1 MAVETT
7 YFGMEGTGNWD
18 HPDYR
23 PKNYRQA
30 AFELFP
36 DSPSPFTY
44 ILSKLPES
52 TTDDPEFKL
61 FEWRLPKQT
70 CINKG
75 TLIAGTAL
83 LEADS
88 VELYNSGD
96 GSAYTNEGLKPARA
110 FKAGDILRVEDIAD
124 CSEGTAAQK
133 TANPTDTGNVTGPE
147 LVVVKSIDGDDTMTV
162 YRYWGGTNVDGP
174 TTPATDVFGT
184 IADGAVFRWAGS
196 VYNEGSL
203 VPNSLTKRASIVSNY
218 TGIFKDSV
226 KITGTAEQMKT
237 RPYKPWPQF
246 KGECLE
252 RHMMKLEWALL
263 NGVPYETTSIQTAD
277 YGSGA
282 NDAEYARTTGGFRY
296 FVEQAQGSV
305 DFSAGV
311 DIDTIEDEMEV
322 TFTYGSKEKAGVSG
336 YRALNILNKMV
347 RTNSTWNWS
356 AESLPKK
363 QTYGLEVFQLRCP
376 FGTLNIIPHKLLA
389 ESAVQTQDVLI
400 IDTKYVEYVSMKGR
414 DTAWT
419 DNVQL
424 PGEDARKGFYMTE
437 CGLRL
442 ALPEVHAVWTGLS
455 ALA

>member
-1 MAVETT
+1 MAVEVTH
-7 YFGMEGTGNWD
+7 FGMEGTGDWT

-70 CINKG
+70 CIVQG
-75 TLIAGTAL
+75 TLVAGTGL
-83 LEADS
+83 LEVDTLE
-88 VELYNSGD
+88 VFQSGD
-96 GSAYTNEGLKPARA
+96 GAAYANEGTTPARA
-110 FKAGDILRVEDIAD
+110 FKAGDILRVEDPAD
-124 CSEGTAAQK
+124 CSQSSPVIGIK
-133 TANPTDTGNVTGPE
+133 GPE
-147 LVVVKSIDGDDTMTV
+147 LMVVASITDADTMTV
-162 YRYWGGTNVDGP
+162 YRYWGSTNVNDP
-174 TTPATDVFGT
+174 TGSPTYGT
-184 IADGAVFRWAGS
+184 VADGSVLRWAGS

-203 VPNSLTKRASIVSNY
+203 VPTSLTKRASIVSNY

-263 NGVPYETTSIQTAD
+263 NGVPYETTAIQTAD

-389 ESAVQTQDVLI
+389 ESAQQTQDVLI

>member
-1 MAVETT
+1 MSVETT
-7 YFGMEGTGNWD
+7 YFGMDGTGDWS

-23 PKNYRQA
+23 PKNYRQQ

-44 ILSKLPES
+44 ILSKLPTS
-52 TTDDPEFKL
+52 TVDDPEFKL
-61 FEWRLPKQT
+61 YEWRLPKQT
-70 CINKG
+70 AINEG
-75 TLIAGTAL
+75 ALAAGTAL
-83 LEADS
+83 LEVDTC
-88 VELYNSGD
+88 ELFQSGD
-96 GSAYTNEGLKPARA
+96 GAAYAAEGTQPAYA
-110 FKAGDILRVEDIAD
+110 FKPGDILRVEDIAD
-124 CSEGTAAQK
+124 CSEGTVAAK
-133 TANPTDTGNVTGPE
+133 ASNPTDTTNVTGPE
-147 LVVVKSIDGDDTMTV
+147 LVVVKAITDADTITV

-174 TTPATDVFGT
+174 GSTTPVFGT

-196 VYNEGSL
+196 VYQEGSQSPL
-203 VPNSLTKRASIVSNY
+203 SLTKRASLVSNY
-218 TGIFKDSV
+218 CGIFKDAV

-263 NGVPYETTSIQTAD
+263 NGVPAETTGIAVL
-277 YGSGA
+277 SG
-282 NDAEYARTTGGFRY
+282 DLAEYSRTTGGIRY

-305 DFSAGV
+305 SFSGGV
-311 DIDTIEDEMEV
+311 DIDDVEDEME
-322 TFTYGSKEKAGVSG
+322 TSFTYGSKEKAGISG

-347 RTNSTWNWS
+347 RNNSTWNWA

-363 QTYGLEVFQLRCP
+363 QTYGLEVFQLRSP
-376 FGTLNIIPHKLLA
+376 FGVLNIVPHKLMA
-389 ESAVQTQDVLI
+389 ESAVQTQDVII

-414 DTAWT
+414 DTMWK

-424 PGEDARKGFYMTE
+424 PDEDARKGYFMTE

-442 ALPEVHAVWTGLS
+442 ALPEVHSVWTGLN

>member
-1 MAVETT
+1 MPAAETT
-7 YFGMEGTGNWD
+7 YFGMEGTGNWS

-44 ILSKLPES
+44 ILSKLPTS
-52 TTDDPEFKL
+52 SVDDPEFKL

-70 CINKG
+70 CIVQ
-75 TLIAGTAL
+75 TELAAGTAL
-83 LEADS
+83 LEVDT
-88 VELYNSGD
+88 VELFQSGD
-96 GSAYTNEGLKPARA
+96 GAAYADEGTEPAYSFKP
-110 FKAGDILRVEDIAD
+110 GDILRVEDIDD
-124 CSEGTAAQK
+124 CLFGSAASK
-133 TANPTDTGNVTGPE
+133 TGNPTDTANIAGPE
-147 LVVVKSIDGDDTMTV
+147 LVVVKTITDADTITV

-174 TTPATDVFGT
+174 SSTTPVFGT
-184 IADGAVFRWAGS
+184 ILSGAVLRWAGS
-196 VYNEGSL
+196 VYQEGSQSPL
-203 VPNSLTKRASIVSNY
+203 SLTKRASVVSNY
-218 TGIFKDSV
+218 TGIFKDAV

-263 NGVPYETTSIQTAD
+263 NGVPEETTSIAVLSGD
-277 YGSGA
+277 GS
-282 NDAEYARTTGGFRY
+282 EYSRTTGGFRY
-296 FVEQAQGSV
+296 FVEQAHGSV

-311 DIDTIEDEMEV
+311 DIDTVEDEMESS
-322 TFTYGSKEKAGVSG
+322 FTYGSKEKAGITG
-336 YRALNILNKMV
+336 YRALNVLNKMV
-347 RTNSTWNWS
+347 RNNSTWNWN
-356 AESLPKK
+356 AEALPKK

-376 FGTLNIIPHKLLA
+376 FGVLNIVPHKLLA

-400 IDTKYVEYVSMKGR
+400 VDTKYVEYVYMKGR
-414 DTAWT
+414 DTAWK

-424 PGEDARKGFYMTE
+424 PDEDARKGYFMTE
-437 CGLRL
+437 CGLRM
-442 ALPEVHAVWTGLS
+442 ALPEVHSVWTGLA

>member
-23 PKNYRQA
+23 PKNYRQQ

-44 ILSKLPES
+44 ILSKLPTS
-52 TTDDPEFKL
+52 SVDDPEFKL

-70 CINKG
+70 CIVQSG
-75 TLIAGTAL
+75 MDACDAL
-83 LEADS
+83 LHEDTL
-88 VELYNSGD
+88 EIYQSGD
-96 GSAYTNEGLKPARA
+96 GAAYADEGTTPARA
-110 FKAGDILRVEDIAD
+110 FKAGDILRVENIAD
-124 CSEGTAAQK
+124 CSEGTVAAK
-133 TANPTDTGNVTGPE
+133 ASNPTDTANVTGPE
-147 LVVVKSIDGDDTMTV
+147 LIVIKSIDDADTMTV

-174 TTPATDVFGT
+174 SSTTPVFGT
-184 IADGAVFRWAGS
+184 ISAGAVLRWAGS
-196 VYNEGSL
+196 VYQEGSKT
-203 VPNSLTKRASIVSNY
+203 PSSLTKRATLVSNY
-218 TGIFKDSV
+218 CGIYKDTV
-226 KITGTAEQMKT
+226 EITGTAEQMKT

-252 RHMMKLEWALL
+252 RHMMKLEWSLL
-263 NGVPYETTSIQTAD
+263 NGVPEETTSID
-277 YGSGA
+277 PLGSGNA
-282 NDAEYARTTGGFRY
+282 KYSRTTGGFRY

-305 DFSAGV
+305 DFSGGV
-311 DIDTIEDEMEV
+311 DIDTVEDEMEV

-336 YRALNILNKMV
+336 YRALNILNKLV
-347 RTNSTWNWS
+347 RTNSSWNWN

-363 QTYGLEVFQLRCP
+363 QTYGLEVFQLISP
-376 FGTLNIIPHKLLA
+376 FGKLNIIPHKLLA

-400 IDTKYVEYVSMKGR
+400 IDTKYVEYVYMAGR
-414 DTAWT
+414 DTKWK
-419 DNVQL
+419 DNVQDND
-424 PGEDARKGFYMTE
+424 EDTRKGYFMTE